1 MPSSIERLR
10 EQLDQSE
17 VHLPCTAGYLAQS
30 LPWSQHAD
38 AKPKLVVTPSALP
51 SLQACVKLIYADES
65 LDVAVRNTGTGS
77 ASARDVILSMH
88 GFKSFSFD
96 AAN

>member
-38 AKPKLVVTPSALP
+38 AKPKLV
-51 SLQACVKLIYADES
+51 ACVKLIYADES